1 MTAVAASAPDFWE
14 QACGHL
20 AKRDRVMRKLIPSCG
35 PSRLQSRGDAFTTL
49 ARSIMGLTPARS
61 GRILFRDQDITRM
74 AAHRIARLGL
84 GYVPQGRQVFRSLN
98 IKEHLQVTARGEG
111 PWTTDRVLD
120 LFPNLRSRIKSL
132 AGKLSGGEQQMLAA
146 GRALIGNPG
155 LLLMD
160 EPTEGLAPMMV
171 RELGKTIASLKE
183 AGTSILLI
191 EQQLAFALRYADVVF
206 IMSKGVIV
214 HRCTPEELIAFARE
228 RIAGF
233 KVPKSVD
240 FIAELPRNPSGKILK
255 KDLREPFWAGRERKV
270 N

>member
-1 MTAVAASAPDFWE
+1 MLSIQDIHTYYGDSYILQGVSLELQPGQVVALLGRNGVGKS
-14 QACGHL
+14 
-20 AKRDRVMRKLIPSCG
+20 
-35 PSRLQSRGDAFTTL
+35 TL

-111 PWTTDRVLD
+111 PWSLERVLD

-206 IMSKGVIV
+206 IMSKGRIV
-214 HRCTPEELIAFARE
+214 HRCTP
-228 RIAGF
+228 
-233 KVPKSVD
+233 
-240 FIAELPRNPSGKILK
+240 AELTADPETKARYLG
-255 KDLREPFWAGRERKV
+255 V
-270 N
+270 

>member
-1 MTAVAASAPDFWE
+1 MLSIQDIHAYYGDSYILQGVSLELQPGQVVALLGRNGVGKS
-14 QACGHL
+14 
-20 AKRDRVMRKLIPSCG
+20 
-35 PSRLQSRGDAFTTL
+35 TL

-61 GRILFRDQDITRM
+61 GRILFREQDITRM

-111 PWTTDRVLD
+111 PWTTDRILD

-146 GRALIGNPG
+146 GRALIGNPA

-206 IMSKGVIV
+206 IMSKGRIV
-214 HRCTPEELIAFARE
+214 HRCTP
-228 RIAGF
+228 
-233 KVPKSVD
+233 
-240 FIAELPRNPSGKILK
+240 AELTADPETKARYLG
-255 KDLREPFWAGRERKV
+255 V
-270 N
+270 